1 MGILALRGIIRGKSL
16 LAGGKSIF
24 VLMKKEREREHWDIY
39 NLFIHSTDIY
49 LTKNYTRK

>member
-24 VLMKKEREREHWDIY
+24 VLMKKERERELKTIQGSR
-39 NLFIHSTDIY
+39 N
-49 LTKNYTRK
+49 